1 MLRKGIF
8 IDIFTFIFYNWN
20 WEVQSEFCVRS
31 RHKIYFDGGGEIQT
45 ICIGKVFL
53 EFNKL
58 QNTIRGFPSI
68 HISSQY
74 PGRFS
79 QHKNKYLVS
88 GLAKK
93 DETSEKIVR
102 ISFSHFIF
110 LTFFVTYRWNFTV
123 VHAKS
128 CKIIKILN
136 LRQKH

>member
-20 WEVQSEFCVRS
+20 WEVQSEFYVRS
-31 RHKIYFDGGGEIQT
+31 RHKIYFDGGGE
-45 ICIGKVFL
+45 KSKPSVLVKFFL
-53 EFNKL
+53 NLIKL

-79 QHKNKYLVS
+79 QHKNKYLVP

-102 ISFSHFIF
+102 NSISHFSCIF
-110 LTFFVTYRWNFTV
+110 GYLQVKFYRF
-123 VHAKS
+123 S
-128 CKIIKILN
+128 C
-136 LRQKH
+136 